1 MAILQQQHAHGRL
14 VYPSDTETL
23 QQNLNTS
30 NRTTC
35 LYVGV
40 GGDVRV
46 LTVGGDDVTFAG
58 VPSGSF
64 MPVWV
69 IKVFATGTTASNILA
84 VDMGQSEASICYS
97 TEMWQNIDILWENFD
112 TFWNNCNK

>member
-97 TEMWQNIDILWENFD
+97 TELWQNIDILWENWD
-112 TFWNNCNK
+112 TFWNNCNN

>member
-97 TEMWQNIDILWENFD
+97 TEMWQNIDILWENWD
-112 TFWNNCNK
+112 TFWNNCNN